1 MEESTLSSNVGNPYW
16 IDQRK
21 VSTGVTDGSKG
32 WRKRQIAEWIAEGE
46 VELPPLPLTKSQYG
60 FDHMAMFSAND
71 MWQYAKDAIAKAAG
85 GGDE

>member
-32 WRKRQIAEWIAEGE
+32 WRKRQITEWIEAGE
-46 VELPPLPLTKSQYG
+46 ITVSELQEI
-60 FDHMAMFSAND
+60 MENANG
-71 MWQYAKDAIAKAAG
+71 KN
-85 GGDE
+85 